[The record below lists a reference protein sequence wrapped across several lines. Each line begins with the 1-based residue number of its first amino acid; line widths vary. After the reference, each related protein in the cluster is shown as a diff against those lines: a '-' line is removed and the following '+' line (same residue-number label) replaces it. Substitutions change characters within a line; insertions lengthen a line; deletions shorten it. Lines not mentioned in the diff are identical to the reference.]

1 MPQFEDIPYSMAISR
16 SEDVGDLVVLAMV
29 LLVLGLEVGD
39 ALIIPVSEVGIG
51 VEAPSPLGDG
61 VG

>member
-39 ALIIPVSEVGIG
+39 VLIIPVSEVGIG
-51 VEAPSPLGDG
+51 VEAPSGDG

>member
-1 MPQFEDIPYSMAISR
+1 MAISR

-29 LLVLGLEVGD
+29 LVVLGLEVGD
-39 ALIIPVSEVGIG
+39 ALIIPVSEVGIR